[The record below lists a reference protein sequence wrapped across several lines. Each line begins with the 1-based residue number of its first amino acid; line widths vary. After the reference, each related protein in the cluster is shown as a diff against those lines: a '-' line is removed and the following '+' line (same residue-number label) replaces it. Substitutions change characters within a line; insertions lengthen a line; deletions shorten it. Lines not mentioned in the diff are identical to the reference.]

1 MYELVFE
8 VLIYVCV
15 ICTIIVLVNGY
26 FLVGKMSIGMRY
38 YMIYAWFITIC
49 TILCVT
55 SFIVLVLM
63 YVIGLLI

>member
-1 MYELVFE
+1 MYELVFK
-8 VLIYVCV
+8 VLTYVCV